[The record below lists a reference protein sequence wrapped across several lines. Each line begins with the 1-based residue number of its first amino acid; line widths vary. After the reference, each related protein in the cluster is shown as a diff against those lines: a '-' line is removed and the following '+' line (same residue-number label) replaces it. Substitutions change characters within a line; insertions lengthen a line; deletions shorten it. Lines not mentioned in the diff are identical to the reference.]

1 MREWAIWQRTL
12 GLLVFRDGWL
22 SREGFY
28 KTLSNLGV
36 LPGLEISL
44 QSSVKVPVNI
54 KYHCVFISVPGPD
67 TPDPHSTSFWASRIR
82 IVLSSF
88 YHQTK
93 I

>member
-1 MREWAIWQRTL
+1 MREWTIWPETL
-12 GLLVFRDGWL
+12 GLLEFRDGWL

-54 KYHCVFISVPGPD
+54 MYCVFIIQGCG
-67 TPDPHSTSFWASRIR
+67 
-82 IVLSSF
+82 SSF
-88 YHQTK
+88 VLLYTL
-93 I
+93 

>member
-1 MREWAIWQRTL
+1 MREWTIWPETL
-12 GLLVFRDGWL
+12 GLLVFRGGWL

-44 QSSVKVPVNI
+44 QSSVKVTVNI
-54 KYHCVFISVPGPD
+54 KYQSVFIGY
-67 TPDPHSTSFWASRIR
+67 TGSTGFWTSRIR

-93 I
+93 IVG

>member
-1 MREWAIWQRTL
+1 MRERTIWPETL

-54 KYHCVFISVPGPD
+54 KYCVFISVLWIWILY
-67 TPDPHSTSFWASRIR
+67 S
-82 IVLSSF
+82 L
-88 YHQTK
+88 
-93 I
+93 